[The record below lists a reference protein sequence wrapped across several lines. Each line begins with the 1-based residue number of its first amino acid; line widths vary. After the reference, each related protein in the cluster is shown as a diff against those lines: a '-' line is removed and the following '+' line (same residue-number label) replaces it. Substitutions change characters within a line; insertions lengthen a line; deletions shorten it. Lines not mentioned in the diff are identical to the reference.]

1 MNKQYKP
8 KDIEQRIYE
17 SWEKENCFSPK
28 DSTSKF
34 SIVLPPP
41 NVTGTLHMGHAFQ
54 HTIID
59 VLVRYHRMLGKS
71 VLWQPGTDHAGIAT
85 QLVVENRIMNA
96 GKDMRVL
103 DKYLKIVAESIV

>member
-8 KDIEQRIYE
+8 REIEENIYK
-17 SWEKENCFSPK
+17 SWEKDGLFLAKE
-28 DSTSKF
+28 STSKF

-71 VLWQPGTDHAGIAT
+71 VLWQPGTDHAVSYTHLTLPTIL
-85 QLVVENRIMNA
+85 LV
-96 GKDMRVL
+96 
-103 DKYLKIVAESIV
+103 